1 MVNISILNF
10 QRFISL
16 LYFFIKFTPTS
27 FISITAI
34 VEIITKKRD
43 YINLRDTIR
52 NGICQIIRNC
62 FWSINIPKCII
73 SVLEWLVFL
82 AGCKI
87 GGIAEYETRESINY
101 GRIILIVVWWTDIK
115 KTPNKKINFCS

>member
-34 VEIITKKRD
+34 VDIITKK
-43 YINLRDTIR
+43 
-52 NGICQIIRNC
+52 GIIATWGIQ
-62 FWSINIPKCII
+62 SEMV
-73 SVLEWLVFL
+73 SVKLSE
-82 AGCKI
+82 
-87 GGIAEYETRESINY
+87 
-101 GRIILIVVWWTDIK
+101 IVSGVLT
-115 KTPNKKINFCS
+115 FQSAL